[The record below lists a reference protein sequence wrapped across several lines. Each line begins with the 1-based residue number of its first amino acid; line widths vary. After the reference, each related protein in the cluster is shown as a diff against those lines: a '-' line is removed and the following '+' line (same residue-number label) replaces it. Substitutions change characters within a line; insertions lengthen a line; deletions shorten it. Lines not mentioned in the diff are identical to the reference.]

1 MSLHR
6 SIRASLSG
14 VLLASAA
21 LAAAEPPRPIDAP
34 SLARAQA
41 QEGGGAEECVVRLL
55 DGRVLRGRARPA
67 LPAEGVVLRL
77 ETAQGPVVL
86 RSAELISVRALAD
99 LRREAEALRRS
110 LAGDPRRATRLA
122 AWFAAQGLQEELE
135 RELDP
140 VLAADPGDS
149 LATAILRGLD
159 IEALIPLPDGDLD
172 ALARAALR
180 AGEQALGRPTR
191 LRLAELRVERLS
203 PDLYEPLLANA
214 VISKRS
220 GERIFAVGALARLMP
235 REGLK
240 RLLERALLDRQKDVR
255 QAAQRE
261 LARSTD
267 PGVVFPLLRGLDSK
281 HPQVRLNA
289 IDALAA
295 LGDPRALGDLILRV
309 VHSGGSGQRVN
320 VSFTKQ
326 ISYVSDFDVE
336 VAQAAAI
343 ADPVINVLQ
352 EGAVL
357 DVTLVGTYGETDY
370 FVERSRA
377 LDALKRISGKDLG
390 RDPKAWTE
398 WWQTQREEIVAAYLA
413 RRGFPPEPRNRG

>member
-1 MSLHR
+1 MSIHQRL
-6 SIRASLSG
+6 RASLSG
-14 VLLASAA
+14 VLLASST
-21 LAAAEPPRPIDAP
+21 LAAVELPRPMTAR
-34 SLARAQA
+34 SLEPAQA
-41 QEGGGAEECVVRLL
+41 QDGAAAEECVVRTL
-55 DGRVLRGRARPA
+55 DGRILRGRTQPG
-67 LPAEGVVLRL
+67 LPREGAVLRV
-77 ETAQGPVVL
+77 ETARGPVEL
-86 RSAELISVRALAD
+86 PTAELVSVRPVAD
-99 LRREAEALRRS
+99 LRREAEALRRT
-110 LAGDPRRATRLA
+110 LAGDPHRATRLA
-122 AWFAAQGLQEELE
+122 AWFAAHGLQTELE

-140 VLAADPGDS
+140 IFAADPGDP

-159 IEALIPLPDGDLD
+159 VEALVPLPDGDLT

-180 AGEQALGRPTR
+180 AGEQALGQPTR
-191 LRLAELRVERLS
+191 LRLAELRLERLS

-214 VISKRS
+214 VISKRG
-220 GERIFAVGALARLMP
+220 GERVFAVGALARLMP

-240 RLLERALLDRQKDVR
+240 RVLERALLDRQRDVR

-370 FVERSRA
+370 YVERSRA
-377 LDALKRISGKDLG
+377 LDALKKISGKDLG

-398 WWQTQREEIVAAYLA
+398 WWQTHREEIVAAYLT